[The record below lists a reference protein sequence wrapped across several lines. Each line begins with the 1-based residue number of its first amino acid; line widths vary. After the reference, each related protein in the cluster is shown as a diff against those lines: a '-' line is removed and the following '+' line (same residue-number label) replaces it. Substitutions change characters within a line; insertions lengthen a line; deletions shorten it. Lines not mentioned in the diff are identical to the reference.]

1 MVALLRLGDRSDD
14 GCSRLPGDPGYPEKR
29 FRLRHLG
36 RVDVTDARRGH
47 HFGVATDG
55 LGWCFFVVTGVVDGR
70 SVTVGPVVGGVVT
83 VTTGGLVVGV
93 VVVVV
98 VVVKL
103 VTTGGGAI
111 VPCVLSGA
119 VLTATTVPVSTGG
132 GLRVPLVG
140 PGTLAAGAE
149 EGAVVVGEPLGAVA
163 GVVVGA
169 GSGIVV
175 KLVVLWLDGP
185 GVPW

>member
-1 MVALLRLGDRSDD
+1 M
-14 GCSRLPGDPGYPEKR
+14 
-29 FRLRHLG
+29 
-36 RVDVTDARRGH
+36 DVTDARRGH

-83 VTTGGLVVGV
+83 VITGGLVVGV

-175 KLVVLWLDGP
+175 KLVVLWFDGP
-185 GVPW
+185 GVLPW